1 MTELDETPSIED
13 TTKTLDESLA
23 YVPPEEEKLSA
34 HEIVFR
40 ASQNVSNYT
49 PDQKLHAVLVYFLN
63 QSRDKTAKI
72 CRIPE
77 GTIKH
82 WMQTVWWKDA
92 YQSIKREKNEEL
104 DGKISAIL
112 DKSINLIAQR
122 LKKGDA
128 TVAKDGSI
136 VYKPVAARDIAMISA
151 ILFDKRALMRG
162 DPTSRTEKVST
173 EEVLSNLME
182 SFKKL
187 ADKVAKPR
195 REEKVINP
203 KNIETASIEVL
214 EHVTVSEK

>member
-1 MTELDETPSIED
+1 MTELDESSSIED
-13 TTKTLDESLA
+13 TTNTLDESIA

-40 ASQNVSNYT
+40 ASQNISNYT

-63 QSRDKTAKI
+63 QSRNKTAKI
-72 CRIPE
+72 CSIPE

-82 WMQTVWWKDA
+82 WMQTVWWKEA

-112 DKSINLIAQR
+112 DKSIALIAQR

-128 TVAKDGSI
+128 TITKDGKT

-162 DPTSRTEKVST
+162 DPTSRTERVST

-187 ADKVAKPR
+187 ADKAAKPR
-195 REEKVINP
+195 REEKVIN
-203 KNIETASIEVL
+203 AEVL
-214 EHVTVSEK
+214 GHITTTS

>member
-1 MTELDETPSIED
+1 MLTMAD
-13 TTKTLDESLA
+13 LDESIA

-34 HEIVFR
+34 HEIVLR
-40 ASQNVSNYT
+40 ASQNISNYT
-49 PDQKLHAVLVYFLN
+49 AEQKLHAVLVYFLN
-63 QSRDKTAKI
+63 QSRDKTSKI

-82 WMQTVWWKDA
+82 WMQTVWWKEA

-112 DKSINLIAQR
+112 DKSIALIAKR
-122 LKKGDA
+122 LKTGDA

-173 EEVLSNLME
+173 EEVLSNLMD

-187 ADKVAKPR
+187 AAKSQK

-203 KNIETASIEVL
+203 EVVG
-214 EHVTVSEK
+214 HITVAEE